1 MPNECTYSVLWH
13 AKDYE
18 STFSSTVVDS
28 VIGIVGNIAW
38 IMQYKSYQV
47 IQFMLLYFC
56 KSKMKNFP
64 NVLFYFTLIPMISA
78 NIVTLKDIRLMQ
90 DVQNDC
96 DFNGKLI
103 RAVVGLSNPSTRVA
117 SGYSGDLYGI
127 CD

>member
-1 MPNECTYSVLWH
+1 
-13 AKDYE
+13 
-18 STFSSTVVDS
+18 
-28 VIGIVGNIAW
+28 
-38 IMQYKSYQV
+38 
-47 IQFMLLYFC
+47 MLLYFC

-117 SGYSGDLYGI
+117 SGYNGDLYGI
-127 CD
+127 CEENVNISNPVLPFFRSQISVPSRFTNI